1 MTRTAFRKTTVTIIS
16 GTCGKGHK
24 GGGWSE
30 RLNSDNTAERRF
42 RRASK
47 AACRKALAALA

>member
-1 MTRTAFRKTTVTIIS
+1 MAKATYRKATKTVIT

-24 GGGWSE
+24 GGGWSD
-30 RLNSDNTAERRF
+30 RVNSNAVAERKL

-47 AACRKALAALA
+47 AACKAALATL